1 MDIQSIWM
9 QCFSFFPFLVG
20 LPFLEPLGRK
30 PGSIAAG
37 THSSNAPG
45 FVTRFARAGAL
56 AHVPCSHMPPAFIA
70 TGSTLAPRQRFQP
83 HTRPTV
89 WTLQGDSVGRMA
101 ATTINSSKLLDLY
114 LSLPRHWAF
123 PGIEPSQALS
133 LAKCTWML
141 EPITPGIPKMYPRK
155 FNENWN
161 ASIVPH
167 GTEMQDAWCNANEK
181 RTTLPKEK
189 RQAWNTSK
197 DMNAGPCRP
206 KNNLLCKGLDQ
217 NDVMSFT
224 WLHPIRI
231 DRNKN

>member
-20 LPFLEPLGRK
+20 LPFLEPLDRK

-89 WTLQGDSVGRMA
+89 WSLQGDSVGRMV

-123 PGIEPSQALS
+123 PGFEP
-133 LAKCTWML
+133 C
-141 EPITPGIPKMYPRK
+141 KMHMDAGANYPRNTK
-155 FNENWN
+155 DVSTQVQWKLKRKHCPTWNWDARCLMQRQWEKDN
-161 ASIVPH
+161 FAQRKTPSLEYIQRYERWTMPTQKQPALQRFGSKWCDEFHMAAS
-167 GTEMQDAWCNANEK
+167 NSN
-181 RTTLPKEK
+181 R
-189 RQAWNTSK
+189 
-197 DMNAGPCRP
+197 
-206 KNNLLCKGLDQ
+206 
-217 NDVMSFT
+217 
-224 WLHPIRI
+224 
-231 DRNKN
+231 